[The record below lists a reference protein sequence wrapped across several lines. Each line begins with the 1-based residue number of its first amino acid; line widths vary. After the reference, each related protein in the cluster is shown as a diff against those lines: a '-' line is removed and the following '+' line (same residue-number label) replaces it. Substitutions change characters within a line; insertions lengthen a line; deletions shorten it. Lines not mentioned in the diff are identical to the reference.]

1 MTTYPDMLYHAGGMP
16 VSGMLTQGKALFVN
30 PYKGSDG
37 YRGRRVDQGVATVK
51 KALSLA
57 TEKQN
62 DVIYLESTLTDFG
75 TNGAANGCDYI
86 TSKLT
91 WNKDSTHL
99 IGINAGG
106 MYSQRSG
113 IRSLSTATAASVA
126 PLVLVSASNCRFENL
141 QFMNEVASGSALGCV
156 EVSGNRNYFKNCHFA
171 GTGVSGA
178 DAATNFSLKLTG
190 AQENVFENCVIGLD
204 TVTRTAG
211 RYEVLFVASGGNAVA
226 RNVFKNCLFVT
237 YAGSA
242 SMTFITAGSGSM
254 DRFNYLDHCQF
265 MNAVSSQASTMDQG
279 LSVHA
284 SAGGGLVLSDC
295 LMIGVTASETVA
307 SGNVYHGKY
316 DAVLPVTTALATS

>member
-51 KALSLA
+51 KALALA

-86 TSKLT
+86 TSTLT

-113 IRSLSTATAASVA
+113 IRSDDGATAASVA
-126 PLVLVSASNCRFENL
+126 PLVLISASNCRFENL
-141 QFMNEVASGSALGCV
+141 QFMNEVASASALGCV

-204 TVTRTAG
+204 TVTKTAG
-211 RYEVLFVASGGNAVA
+211 RYEMVFAASGGNGVA
-226 RNVFKNCLFVT
+226 RNIFRNCLFVT
-237 YAGSA
+237 FAGSA
-242 SMTFITAGSGSM
+242 SMTWITAGSGSM
-254 DRFNYLDHCQF
+254 DRFNYFDQCQF
-265 MNAVSSQASTMDQG
+265 MNAVASTATSMTQG
-279 LSVHA
+279 FNIHA
-284 SAGGGLVLSDC
+284 SAGGALALRKC
-295 LMIGVTASETVA
+295 ALIGAGASETAA
-307 SGNVYHGKY
+307 SGNVYY
-316 DAVLPVTTALATS
+316 DGSGTSKDVATAF

>member
-1 MTTYPDMLYHAGGMP
+1 MLYQNGGMP
-16 VSGMLTQGKALFVN
+16 VSGMLTQGNAFFVN

-37 YRGRRVDQGVATVK
+37 NRGRQVNKATASAK

-86 TSKLT
+86 TSTLT

-99 IGINAGG
+99 IGIGAGG

-113 IRSLSTATAASVA
+113 IRSDDGATAASVA
-126 PLVLVSASNCRFENL
+126 PLALISASNCRFENL
-141 QFMNEVASGSALGCV
+141 QFMNEVASASALGCV

-204 TVTRTAG
+204 TVTKTAG
-211 RYEVLFVASGGNAVA
+211 RYEMFFAASGGNAVA
-226 RNVFKNCLFVT
+226 RNVFRNCLFVT
-237 YAGSA
+237 FAGSA
-242 SMTFITAGSGSM
+242 SMTFLTAGSGSM
-254 DRFNYLDHCQF
+254 DRFNYFDQCRF
-265 MNAVSSQASTMDQG
+265 TNAVASTASTMSQG
-279 LSVHA
+279 FSVHA
-284 SAGGGLVLSDC
+284 SAGGGLVLSNC
-295 LMIGVTASETVA
+295 MMVGATASETSA
-307 SGNVYHGKY
+307 SGNVYHGTY
-316 DAVLPVTTALATS
+316 DSIRAITSALGTT